1 MAVVENWRHEM
12 RYDDGRRRD
21 VPDLDLDPGLD
32 PSRRRRDDLFRQ
44 YDARRSL
51 LLRRRL
57 GLRLAS
63 SPLLEV
69 KGAIE
74 WMDERSREVGV
85 SRFVSSNP
93 R

>member
-1 MAVVENWRHEM
+1 MVENWLHEM

-21 VPDLDLDPGLD
+21 VPDLDPGLD
-32 PSRRRRDDLFRQ
+32 PFRRHHRGDLCRQ
-44 YDARRSL
+44 HGARCVL
-51 LLRRRL
+51 VLRWRL

-63 SPLLEV
+63 SPLSEV

-74 WMDERSREVGV
+74 PSNGWMSERCLP
-85 SRFVSSNP
+85 VSSNP

>member
-1 MAVVENWRHEM
+1 M

-21 VPDLDLDPGLD
+21 VPDLGLDPGLD

-44 YDARRSL
+44 YDARRAL

-69 KGAIE
+69 SQRRHR
-74 WMDERSREVGV
+74 MDG
-85 SRFVSSNP
+85 
-93 R
+93 

>member
-1 MAVVENWRHEM
+1 M

-21 VPDLDLDPGLD
+21 VPDLDPGLD
-32 PSRRRRDDLFRQ
+32 PSRRRRGDLFRP
-44 YDARRSL
+44 YDARRAL

-74 WMDERSREVGV
+74 WMDELDER
-85 SRFVSSNP
+85 
-93 R
+93 